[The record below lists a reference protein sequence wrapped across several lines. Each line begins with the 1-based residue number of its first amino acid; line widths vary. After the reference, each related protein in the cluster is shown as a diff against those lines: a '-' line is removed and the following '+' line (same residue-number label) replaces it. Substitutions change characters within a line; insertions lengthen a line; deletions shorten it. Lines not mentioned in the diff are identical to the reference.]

1 MITADMTIASVMKLD
16 PEVAPVFMSYGMHCL
31 YCPHASAESI
41 AEASQVHG
49 INADEL
55 VKALNAFFDAKKL
68 KAAAPLPHQFARGI
82 SISHASSF
90 L

>member
-1 MITADMTIASVMKLD
+1 MITADMSIASVMKLD

-41 AEASQVHG
+41 AEASLVHG

-55 VKALNAFFDAKKL
+55 VKALNQALRGRGGGKPGFAQGFVQAGRDEITAFF
-68 KAAAPLPHQFARGI
+68 G
-82 SISHASSF
+82 
-90 L
+90 